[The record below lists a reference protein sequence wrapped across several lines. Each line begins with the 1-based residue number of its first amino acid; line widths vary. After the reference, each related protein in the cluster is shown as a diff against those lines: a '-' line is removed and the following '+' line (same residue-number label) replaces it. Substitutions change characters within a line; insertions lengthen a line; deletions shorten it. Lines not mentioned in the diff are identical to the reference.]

1 MDARVKAPFDREKQF
16 ASKRR
21 AVIRSAGQAFRRRGY
36 HNTSMIQIAKTLG
49 LTKPALYYYVKNK
62 EEVLFE
68 CHLIAYDAMDEI
80 LNTKPEATH
89 NGLDYLEA
97 LYVEF
102 VGLLTESGVS
112 VLTDVDSLTESNK
125 SSVLERRNKIE
136 RKIIQLV
143 KSGQKDGSIR
153 KGDPRLIVFFFMGA
167 LNWLNAW
174 YDASGRI
181 AGEDIAKSFG
191 QQMRAGIAA

>member
-89 NGLDYLEA
+89 NGLDYL
-97 LYVEF
+97 
-102 VGLLTESGVS
+102 
-112 VLTDVDSLTESNK
+112 
-125 SSVLERRNKIE
+125 
-136 RKIIQLV
+136 
-143 KSGQKDGSIR
+143 
-153 KGDPRLIVFFFMGA
+153 
-167 LNWLNAW
+167 
-174 YDASGRI
+174 
-181 AGEDIAKSFG
+181 
-191 QQMRAGIAA
+191 